1 MKVKSVLKLV
11 TALSVLAGTGVA
23 ATVFYKSRGGVV
35 TAHAHAAHSISE
47 KVEKLRQIDEMNER
61 LALENQKL
69 RSLIEETRFECQKK
83 AAEKEHIVHTEALKK
98 DTGTPIGRK
107 IASIGYEIPKH
118 LLPSQIYVLGM
129 DYLDRH
135 DDEKAAVIFHY
146 LTNLEHNSD
155 YKNANA
161 YLLSGAAWYRV
172 ENYKWAM
179 ESFDQAMKLAEKDHN
194 TKARAQGRLWRAL
207 ASQKMNQKEKA
218 QAELKGLIE
227 HHPHSKE
234 AKWINPEE
242 R

>member
-1 MKVKSVLKLV
+1 MNVKSVLKLGI
-11 TALSVLAGTGVA
+11 ALSVLAGTGVGA
-23 ATVFYKSRGGVV
+23 IYFYKSRGGVV
-35 TAHAHAAHSISE
+35 TAQTQAVLGITE
-47 KVEKLRQIDEMNER
+47 KVEKLRKIDELNER
-61 LALENQKL
+61 LSLENQKL

-83 AAEKEHIVHTEALKK
+83 AAEKEYVAHTQELKK
-98 DTGTPIGRK
+98 ETGTPIGRK

-146 LTNLEHNSD
+146 LTHLEHNSD

-161 YLLSGAAWYRV
+161 FLLSGAAWYRV
-172 ENYKWAM
+172 QNYVWAQ
-179 ESFDQAMKLAEKDHN
+179 ESFDQAIKLAEQAHN
-194 TKARAQGRLWRAL
+194 EKARAQGRLWRAL